1 MDTLYI
7 GDIPQDFC
15 YADFNTYYIDLYNTN
30 TFLPNRTYQ
39 FYRVYM
45 YDNAFYYEPLEY
57 ETSNY
62 NYNRQVTLV
71 DVTDNYM
78 YRRDI
83 DVIFVMTFCFVVL
96 GLWLFNLI
104 SSIIRKGGAL
114 GGLL

>member
-7 GDIPQDFC
+7 GDIPQEFC
-15 YADFNTYYIDLYNTN
+15 YADFNNNYIDLYNTN
-30 TFLPNRTYQ
+30 NFQPYTSYTY
-39 FYRVYM
+39 YRVYM
-45 YDNAFYYEPLEY
+45 YDNAFYYEQLEY
-57 ETSNY
+57 ETSKNNY
-62 NYNRQVTLV
+62 REVTLI
-71 DVTDNYM
+71 DVTDNFM